1 MAVGMEAAVEAPQT
15 NRQQRLKTEA
25 RPCLKSTAVE
35 AAAVVVVARIVAE
48 GCTGVRVIVLP
59 FLPPLLLC

>member
-1 MAVGMEAAVEAPQT
+1 MAVGMEAAVEAPPT

-48 GCTGVRVIVLP
+48 GCTGVRVVLP